1 MFHFLTLWKSQK
13 TFDLL
18 TYSGSIEIK
27 HWNKMGQFKRKRINL
42 LVTKS
47 QVSEIENDLLSL
59 PALN

>member
-1 MFHFLTLWKSQK
+1 
-13 TFDLL
+13 
-18 TYSGSIEIK
+18 
-27 HWNKMGQFKRKRINL
+27 MGQFKRKRINL